1 MSIDAYTKYVSGEP
15 EEIKKDDSIDGFNP
29 SVDYVAEM
37 QEAQS
42 TGSQEDTEVSWMDGG
57 PGGAQPAQKG
67 AKRDERL
74 RDAA

>member
-1 MSIDAYTKYVSGEP
+1 MSIDAYTKYVSGES
-15 EEIKKDDSIDGFNP
+15 EEEKKDDGIDSFNP

-42 TGSQEDTEVSWMDGG
+42 LETPEHVDTSWMDGG
-57 PGGAQPAQKG
+57 PGGARPAEKS

-74 RDAA
+74 RDPA